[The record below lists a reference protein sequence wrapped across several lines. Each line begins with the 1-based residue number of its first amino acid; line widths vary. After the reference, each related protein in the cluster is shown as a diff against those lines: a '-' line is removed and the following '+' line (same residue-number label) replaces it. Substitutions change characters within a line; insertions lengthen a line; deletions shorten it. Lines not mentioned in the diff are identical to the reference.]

1 MDAIALLCADH
12 RKLERHF
19 STFRSI
25 LATGRE
31 ELEPRRKLLRDLAR
45 DIAAHAEVEA
55 TGIYPLLRETAPA
68 AAAQVERALEQH
80 ERIAALIHDIEEV
93 KPTSNDFDAK
103 MVVLFERLRDHFAEE
118 EHELYPRLRK
128 HLGIDGLSKLADRL
142 RQTSPSAAS

>member
-25 LATGRE
+25 LATGGQQ
-31 ELEPRRKLLRDLAR
+31 LEPRRQLVRDLAR

-68 AAAQVERALEQH
+68 TAAQVDRALAQH
-80 ERIAALIHDIEEV
+80 QGIAALIHDIEEAR
-93 KPTSNDFDAK
+93 PTSNDFDAK

-118 EHELYPRLRK
+118 EHELYPSLRE
-128 HLGIDGLSKLADRL
+128 HLGIEGLRKLADRL
-142 RQTSPSAAS
+142 RETTPSAAS